1 MVYRR
6 TTPAA
11 AAQSLEVLVDDLEHY
26 REESRR
32 LTRELGESIASCVRR
47 GATWGEIGEVL
58 GMTKQAARAHWRWVL
73 DEPDA
78 AQ

>member
-6 TTPAA
+6 RTPDA
-11 AAQSLEVLVDDLEHY
+11 AAQSLEVLVDDLERY

-32 LTRELGESIASCVRR
+32 LTRELGESIAECIRR
-47 GATWGEIGEVL
+47 GATWGEVGDVL

-73 DEPDA
+73 DESDSA
-78 AQ
+78 R